1 MVRSLS
7 TVEMLAILAAC
18 LVASIALFNGALT
31 GSWILLAIVFAT
43 AQVVWIA
50 WQDIVEFTIPDGAVV
65 ALAVIAAVVR
75 LATTLDAISSELL
88 LLLLDAGLCGS
99 AFLAVREVF
108 FRIKGF
114 DGMGF
119 GDVKLAVASGML
131 VGIEGFAWSVFA
143 ASALGLAV
151 AILVSVLR
159 PEHSMDRLPF
169 GALLA
174 PTCLAI
180 WLAQLWS
187 AA

>member
-1 MVRSLS
+1 MVRSISSL
-7 TVEMLAILAAC
+7 EMLAILAAC

-31 GSWILLAIVFAT
+31 GSWLWMAIVFVT
-43 AQVVWIA
+43 AQTVWIA
-50 WQDIVEFTIPDGAVV
+50 WQDIVDLTIPDGAVV
-65 ALAVIAAVVR
+65 ALAVVAAVVR

-88 LLLLDAGLCGS
+88 LLLLDAGLCGL

-143 ASALGLAV
+143 ASALGLAF
-151 AILVSVLR
+151 AIFVSVLK
-159 PEHSMDRLPF
+159 PERKMDRLAF

-174 PTCLAI
+174 PACWGI
-180 WLAQLWS
+180 WLVQLWS
-187 AA
+187 AT